1 MRKTWRNK
9 ERFVIMRDEKNFL
22 EYDWNCSFIQK
33 NDRGTYMNDIKIIF
47 FDIDGTLIDIERKA
61 ISEKMIET
69 LQRLKERNIILCIA
83 TGRSPVLVP
92 EFEGVDFDAFITFN
106 GSYCYNQKEVIYK
119 IPIPTEDIHKIIE
132 NAAAIHRP
140 ISLATTTRT
149 AANGKDKDL
158 VDYYAIAKMEVM
170 VAEDFDQVAE
180 EEIYQIM
187 AGSRKEEYPD
197 MLKNVEHAR
206 ITAWW
211 DRAVDI
217 IPVESGKGNAVAK
230 ILEYYHLDK
239 SEAMAFG
246 DGNNDLEMLQ
256 AVGHGIAMGNGSSE
270 LKEIAEDVCG
280 HVAEDGIYHYCV
292 EKGLI

>member
-1 MRKTWRNK
+1 
-9 ERFVIMRDEKNFL
+9 
-22 EYDWNCSFIQK
+22 
-33 NDRGTYMNDIKIIF
+33 MNDIKIIF
-47 FDIDGTLIDIERKA
+47 FDIDGTLIDIERKV

-83 TGRSPVLVP
+83 TGRSPVMVP
-92 EFEGVDFDAFITFN
+92 KFDGVDFDAFITFN
-106 GSYCYNQKEVIYK
+106 GSYSFNQKEVIYK
-119 IPIPTEDIHKIIE
+119 IPIPTEDVHKIIE

-140 ISLATTTRT
+140 VALATTTRT
-149 AANGKDKDL
+149 AANGRDKDL
-158 VDYYAIAKMEVM
+158 VDYYAIAKNKVI

-180 EEIYQIM
+180 EEVYQIM
-187 AGSRKEEYPD
+187 AGSRKEEYSD
-197 MLKNVEHAR
+197 MLKNVEYAR

-217 IPVESGKGNAVAK
+217 IPADSGKGTAVAK

-239 SEAMAFG
+239 SQAMAFG